1 MMKTQ
6 DLKRASK
13 VRDLSVEELKREEH
27 EITDQLMKLRFQ
39 LASGQIENP
48 KIIKAYKLGL
58 ARVKTIMAEKRRAA
72 QQGN

>member
-1 MMKTQ
+1 MMKPQ
-6 DLKRASK
+6 DLKRTSK

-27 EITDQLMKLRFQ
+27 EIAEQLMKLRFQ

-58 ARVKTIMAEKRRAA
+58 ARVKTIIAEKRRTA
-72 QQGN
+72 QQGS